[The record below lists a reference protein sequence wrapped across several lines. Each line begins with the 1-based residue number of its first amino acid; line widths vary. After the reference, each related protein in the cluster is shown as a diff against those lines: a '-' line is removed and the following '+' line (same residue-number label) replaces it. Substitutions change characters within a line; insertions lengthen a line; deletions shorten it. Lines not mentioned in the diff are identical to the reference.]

1 MHPALRHI
9 SHSQRP
15 FLGKNAQPSTE
26 RPRAILP
33 GMKTATELANL
44 PDEDLMLL
52 VAHGVIEAPAT
63 ELFRRHNRALFNF
76 IAWQCQG
83 NTSEAEDITQRTWEK
98 LMTRCA
104 DYRPQAAFRTFL
116 FQIARNL
123 WLDLRRSAG
132 ESLRSELDESH
143 TEAPKDDLSPEAEL
157 ALRQNLAQV
166 HKALLALP
174 AQQREVV
181 VLRFFSDMSLEEIA
195 HTVGEGFETVKS
207 RLRYAFT
214 RLRRELEG
222 AA

>member
-1 MHPALRHI
+1 M
-9 SHSQRP
+9 
-15 FLGKNAQPSTE
+15 KNA
-26 RPRAILP
+26 A
-33 GMKTATELANL
+33 ELAAL

-52 VAHGVIEAPAT
+52 VARGIIEAPAT

-83 NTSEAEDITQRTWEK
+83 NTSEAEDIAQRTWEK

-104 DYRPQAAFRTFL
+104 DYKPQAAFRTFL

-123 WLDLRRSAG
+123 WLDLRRSAD
-132 ESLRSELDESH
+132 ESLRDELDE
-143 TEAPKDDLSPEAEL
+143 TRPETPADDLAPETEL

-174 AQQREVV
+174 ANQREVV
-181 VLRFFSDMSLEEIA
+181 VLRFFSEMCLEEIA

-207 RLRYAFT
+207 RLRYAFM
-214 RLRRELEG
+214 RLRRELEE